1 MVSHP
6 HKSTSLEIQLIENLD
21 KFKSTLKVLNV
32 SGNKLTSL
40 SDKLQVN
47 TLTRQTSVGVNVLV
61 NLMHLDVSKNM
72 ISSLDGLNHL

>member
-6 HKSTSLEIQLIENLD
+6 HKSISLEIQLIENLD

-40 SDKLQVN
+40 SDKPQVN